1 MTLNRRQLLAGA
13 GAFGLASCAT
23 RAVVPARP
31 VAPPQVTSS
40 IDRVT
45 RTVVGLRPFR
55 PPGFRLDREVVHEK
69 TVVHNY
75 GHGGCGV
82 TLSWGTS
89 MRAAEMVRETGRS
102 EVAVLG
108 GGVMGIT
115 TAYLLARQGLS
126 VTIYADSLPPNTT
139 SNVAGALWLPSSLYD
154 RRSVDHN
161 FMKLN
166 TQVTREAFR
175 GFLPFVNR
183 PGYGVF
189 WTRHSDLSRRSTPV
203 TQPLPGGDDIYPGL
217 DRRTSPHTRFNYPS
231 ERRFFA
237 LMIDPD
243 FYLDALLKDAQLAGA
258 RIEQR
263 HFGGPDDVAALPE
276 PVIVNCTG
284 LGAGQLF
291 ADADIIP
298 IRGQLTHL
306 MPQPEIDF
314 SYVAPSPEGILYMF
328 PRRTGLVLGGSHQRG
343 NNSLAVDPDD
353 VVRMVEGHASLAG
366 GNAARI

>member
-1 MTLNRRQLLAGA
+1 MTLNRRQMLVGA
-13 GAFGLASCAT
+13 GAAGLAGCAT
-23 RAVVPARP
+23 NSVSPSMPVEPAKVR
-31 VAPPQVTSS
+31 SS

-55 PPGFRLDREVVHEK
+55 PQGFRLESEEVFEK
-69 TVVHNY
+69 TVIHNY

-89 MRAAEMVRETGRS
+89 TRAANMVGETHQN

-115 TAYLLARQGLS
+115 TAFLLARQGKS
-126 VTIYADSLPPNTT
+126 VTIYADKLPPNTT

-154 RRSVDHN
+154 RRSVDSD
-161 FMKLN
+161 FLTLN

-189 WTRHSDLSRRSTPV
+189 WTRHSDLSRRSP
-203 TQPLPGGDDIYPGL
+203 PSMRSLPGGDDIYPVL
-217 DRRTSPHTRFNYPS
+217 DRLSPPDTRFNYPS

-263 HFGGPDDVAALPE
+263 YFDGPEDVAALSE

-291 ADADIIP
+291 GDEDLTP

-314 SYVAPSPEGILYMF
+314 SYVAPSPQGVLYMF
-328 PRRTGLVLGGSHQRG
+328 PRRTGLVLGGSHQKG
-343 NNSLAVDPDD
+343 NSSLAVDPGD
-353 VVRMVEGHASLAG
+353 VVRMVEGHAALAG
-366 GNAARI
+366 GRATWI